1 MNYLEKNISGLTEKP
16 KIDKTTKDWV
26 SEWFT
31 SLIRARK
38 TPLILIGL
46 FTGSFSLYFLEP
58 FGITVSPILLVIQPM
73 FAVLLFPIVAVIIFL
88 FAVRTIALISHFI
101 FPDIVAMSIE
111 TTERGITVVLK
122 NGKKDTVPIKN
133 IESILLLYNYR
144 GVYINSLN
152 KKSSYALPIEPI
164 NIEEKIDVLPS
175 LKKEIFPARWAGGF
189 QKKNFKNFFL
199 KK

>member
-58 FGITVSPILLVIQPM
+58 FGITVSPILP
-73 FAVLLFPIVAVIIFL
+73 VIIFL
-88 FAVRTIALISHFI
+88 FAVRAIALISHFI
-101 FPDIVAMSIE
+101 FTDIVAMSIE

-122 NGKKDTVPIKN
+122 KGKKDTFPIKN

-144 GVYINSLN
+144 GVYINSL
-152 KKSSYALPIEPI
+152 
-164 NIEEKIDVLPS
+164 
-175 LKKEIFPARWAGGF
+175 
-189 QKKNFKNFFL
+189 
-199 KK
+199 